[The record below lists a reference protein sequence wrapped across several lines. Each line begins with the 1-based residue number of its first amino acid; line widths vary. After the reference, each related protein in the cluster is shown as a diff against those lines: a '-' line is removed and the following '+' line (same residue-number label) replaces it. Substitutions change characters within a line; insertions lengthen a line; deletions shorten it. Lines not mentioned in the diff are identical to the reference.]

1 MEPQA
6 NILIPCVLIYPE
18 GKKPSEVTI
27 AIHGGNKSMALNEPS
42 VQKILHSGGAVCL
55 ADLRHT
61 GELKW
66 DYEEF
71 TDDLHVA
78 RAALWLGHTVI
89 GQWVKDAFA
98 IAATLKQRD
107 TLKIHLLGFEE
118 AAIAALAAAALEPQ
132 FSSVSVERMLSS
144 YVVTRA
150 PLTQRYS
157 IYVPG
162 LLVWGD
168 IDLLA
173 ALSQCEVHIHSLV
186 DANGQLQ
193 NQITPYPIQKYNF
206 T

>member
-1 MEPQA
+1 M
-6 NILIPCVLIYPE
+6 LT
-18 GKKPSEVTI
+18 EVTI
-27 AIHGGNKSMALNEPS
+27 AIHGGNKSLALNEPS

-78 RAALWLGHTVI
+78 RAALWLGHTII
-89 GQWVKDAFA
+89 GQWVKDVFA
-98 IAATLKQRD
+98 IAAALKQRD
-107 TLKIHLLGFEE
+107 TVKIHLLGFEE
-118 AAIAALAAAALEPQ
+118 AAIAALAAAALEPR

-144 YVVTRA
+144 YVVTTS

-162 LLVWGD
+162 ILAWGD

-193 NQITPYPIQKYNF
+193 NQIDPDPIQKYNF